1 MSKLPRIKIQGS
13 GLIGTS
19 CALALQQRG
28 YEVAI
33 FDENPA
39 AQVLASDLIN
49 SQAPSEDLLYDLVLI
64 AVPVSQ
70 TLSVLKAEY
79 SLNPNS
85 IFFDVG
91 STKNELQVE
100 VEALSDIKMRFLGTH
115 PIAGREVS
123 GALGA
128 RADLFDGRAW
138 IITPT
143 SLPKELTTP
152 RPTSS

>member
-19 CALALQQRG
+19 CALALKQRG

-49 SQAPSEDLLYDLVLI
+49 SQTSSEDFRYELVLI

-79 SLNPNS
+79 SLNPHS
-85 IFFDVG
+85 IFLDVG

-100 VEALSDIKMRFLGTH
+100 VDA
-115 PIAGREVS
+115 
-123 GALGA
+123 
-128 RADLFDGRAW
+128 
-138 IITPT
+138 
-143 SLPKELTTP
+143 
-152 RPTSS
+152 